1 MPTSQSIL
9 SSKLPLHQFP
19 LAAAMT
25 NAKEHK
31 GCAYGE
37 TIAVEGDY
45 QPWAETCDEAEG
57 HEVGAETSV

>member
-1 MPTSQSIL
+1 
-9 SSKLPLHQFP
+9 
-19 LAAAMT
+19 MT

-45 QPWAETCDEAEG
+45 QPWAETCGEAEG